1 MKTHKIKLL
10 LNFCDDVLSGDKS
23 FEIRENDRGYQKGD
37 RIVFQPYEPSDPFV
51 KHPISDKVY
60 EITYILNG
68 WGLKDGYVVF
78 GIKEVKNDL

>member
-23 FEIRENDRGYQKGD
+23 FEIIDRGYQKGD
-37 RIVFQPYEPSDPFV
+37 RVIFQPYEPSNPFV

-68 WGLKDGYVVF
+68 RGPEDGYVVF
-78 GIKEVKNDL
+78 GIREVKNDL